1 MFLWELGV
9 VVQYVLGYIGVRVES
24 SELKSLS

>member
-24 SELKSLS
+24 SEFKSLS